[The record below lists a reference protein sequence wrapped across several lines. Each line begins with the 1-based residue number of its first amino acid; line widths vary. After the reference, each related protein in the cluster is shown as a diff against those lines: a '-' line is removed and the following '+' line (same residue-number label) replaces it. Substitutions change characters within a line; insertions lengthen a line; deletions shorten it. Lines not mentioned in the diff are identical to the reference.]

1 MSQVTSR
8 TLRHYDEIGLLRPAR
23 VGGNGY
29 RYYEREQLLR
39 LQQILLLREL
49 GLGLEAIGAILD
61 GEHDRVEALCRHHR
75 WLLAERDRLTRLA
88 DTVRRTITQLQGGDE
103 LSEAELFEGFD
114 PERHAERRAR
124 FEAELVERYG
134 DGVREHF
141 AESARRTGT
150 WTASEYQAVE
160 RDTARVEERLV
171 ELLLAG
177 AAVDDPAVLAAVGE
191 HYELVRRFWTPDRHS
206 YIGLGQWMADSPE
219 FRARFDARHPA
230 LAGYLRDAMTAYA
243 QARLDA

>member
-124 FEAELVERYG
+124 YEAELVERYG
-134 DGVREHF
+134 EGVREHF
-141 AESARRTGT
+141 AESARRTT
-150 WTASEYQAVE
+150 SWTAEDYRAVDAE
-160 RDTARVEERLV
+160 SAAIEARLV
-171 ELLLAG
+171 DLVDAG
-177 AAVDDPAVLAAVGE
+177 KPVDDPDVLAAVGE
-191 HYELVRRFWTPDRHS
+191 HYALVSRFWTPDRRS
-206 YIGLGQWMADSPE
+206 FPALGTLYTDSPD
-219 FRARFDARHPA
+219 FRARYDARHPR
-230 LAGYLRDAMTAYA
+230 LAEYLRDAMAAYA
-243 QARLDA
+243 DARL